1 MIYQNLVVDIFCPK
15 SFFIILNRVTF
26 IHLRM
31 SELSIVTDS
40 DLFIGSSPLQY
51 PSTPDNTSTIT
62 NHGSSA
68 DFEEIQKEKW
78 IHGECDFN
86 AYNNCV
92 NTYIQDPA
100 YSFVNLML
108 QIWGT
113 EICVNRDLLAF
124 KIFLMNFK

>member
-26 IHLRM
+26 IHLQM

-68 DFEEIQKEKW
+68 DFEEIQNNISQQLSTHSAQKYWREVFFKVAP
-78 IHGECDFN
+78 ECGLN
-86 AYNNCV
+86 
-92 NTYIQDPA
+92 
-100 YSFVNLML
+100 ML
-108 QIWGT
+108 
-113 EICVNRDLLAF
+113 L
-124 KIFLMNFK
+124 